1 MDICCRSYYF
11 KFYFNTQKKY
21 APFYNLTSPH
31 TTFSDIKKTFSI
43 LHKTSCPFSIPF
55 AAEFPLRHENKETKH
70 PIVCDAYKLLQ
81 SNVPQV
87 FCMQDRVRIKSL

>member
-1 MDICCRSYYF
+1 M
-11 KFYFNTQKKY
+11 FYIQNKI
-21 APFYNLTSPH
+21 P
-31 TTFSDIKKTFSI
+31 
-43 LHKTSCPFSIPF
+43 CPFSIPF